1 MFDRKMITSQHIV
14 INQQQHPNQKG
25 LSRSL
30 SCSFNPAIPRFL
42 YKWRF
47 PLAITGLCLFAVMT
61 AGAATPVAAP
71 MAAAAAVPAAAPTI
85 TAGTTAMAVVSWA
98 MALVQA
104 CYFREAKGE
113 MER

>member
-1 MFDRKMITSQHIV
+1 MFDPKMTTCQHIV
-14 INQQQHPNQKG
+14 INEQQHPNQKG

-30 SCSFNPAIPRFL
+30 SCSFNPAKPRFL

-47 PLAITGLCLFAVMT
+47 PLAVTGLCLFAVMT

-104 CYFREAKGE
+104 
-113 MER
+113 

>member
-1 MFDRKMITSQHIV
+1 MFNRKMSTSQHIV
-14 INQQQHPNQKG
+14 INEQQHPNQKG
-25 LSRSL
+25 LSRF
-30 SCSFNPAIPRFL
+30 FNPAIPRFL

-61 AGAATPVAAP
+61 AGAAAPVAAP
-71 MAAAAAVPAAAPTI
+71 MAAAAAAVPAAAPTI

-104 CYFREAKGE
+104 
-113 MER
+113 